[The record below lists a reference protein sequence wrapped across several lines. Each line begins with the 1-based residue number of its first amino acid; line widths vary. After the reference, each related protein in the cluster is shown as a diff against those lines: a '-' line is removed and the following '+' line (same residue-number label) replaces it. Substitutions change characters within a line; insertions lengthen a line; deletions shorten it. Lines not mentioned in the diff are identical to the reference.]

1 MSETEKIAPSS
12 TAASEPVV
20 LRARDNKGVVT
31 LTLNRPRQYNAL
43 STSMMSAL
51 ETAFDEIRQ
60 DDGVRAIVLEGAG
73 RGFCA
78 GHDLKELRSGG
89 SGFLEQTFTQCS
101 RLMKKIIRL
110 PQPVIAKVHGIAT
123 AAGCQLVATCD
134 LAVAADSARFGTPG
148 VNIGLF
154 CSTPMVAISRNL
166 PRKRAMEMLLL
177 GETLDAATAADYG
190 LINFVVP
197 EDAVD
202 KETAR
207 LTSLITQKSALTLS
221 IGKEAFYRQI
231 DFSLDEAYS
240 YASEVMTRN
249 MLARDAE
256 EGIGGSSKNRARC
269 RSRPSR
275 SASTAYSWT

>member
-1 MSETEKIAPSS
+1 MKQTQETESAEGAEGPPLLVS
-12 TAASEPVV
+12 
-20 LRARDNKGVVT
+20 RDNKGVVK
-31 LTLNRPRQYNAL
+31 LTLNRPKQNNAL
-43 STSMMSAL
+43 STHMMGAIESAL
-51 ETAFDEIRQ
+51 EEIRR
-60 DDGVRAIVLEGAG
+60 DEGVRVVVLEGAG

-89 SGFLEQTFTQCS
+89 QGFLEQVFTQCS
-101 RLMKKIIRL
+101 RLMKTVTRL

-134 LAVAADSARFGTPG
+134 LAVAARSARFGTPG

-154 CSTPMVAISRNL
+154 CSTPMVAVSRNL

-177 GETLDAATAADYG
+177 GESLDAETASNYG
-190 LINFVVP
+190 LVNFVVP
-197 EDAVD
+197 DGALDDEV
-202 KETAR
+202 AR
-207 LTSLITQKSALTLS
+207 LTDLITKKSALTLS

-256 EGIGGSSKNRARC
+256 EGIDAFLEKRDPVWEHR
-269 RSRPSR
+269 
-275 SASTAYSWT
+275 

>member
-1 MSETEKIAPSS
+1 MKQTQEIESAEGTEGPPLLIS
-12 TAASEPVV
+12 
-20 LRARDNKGVVT
+20 RDSKGVVI
-31 LTLNRPRQYNAL
+31 LTLNRPKQYNAL
-43 STSMMSAL
+43 STHMMGAIESAL
-51 ETAFDEIRQ
+51 EEIRR
-60 DDGVRAIVLEGAG
+60 DEEVRVVVLEGAG

-89 SGFLEQTFTQCS
+89 QSFLEQVFTQCS
-101 RLMKKIIRL
+101 RLMKTITRL
-110 PQPVIAKVHGIAT
+110 PQPVIAKVHGVAT

-134 LAVAADSARFGTPG
+134 LAVAARSARFGTPG

-154 CSTPMVAISRNL
+154 CSTPMVAVSRNL

-177 GETLDAATAADYG
+177 GESLDAKTASNYG
-190 LINFVVP
+190 LVNFVAPDGALDDEV
-197 EDAVD
+197 V
-202 KETAR
+202 R
-207 LTSLITQKSALTLS
+207 LTDLITKKSALTLS

-256 EGIGGSSKNRARC
+256 EGIDAFLEKRDPVWEHR
-269 RSRPSR
+269 
-275 SASTAYSWT
+275 

>member
-1 MSETEKIAPSS
+1 MSETEKITPSP
-12 TAASEPVV
+12 AADSEPVL
-20 LRARDNKGVVT
+20 LRSRDNKGVAT

-43 STSMMSAL
+43 SRSMMSAL
-51 ETAFDEIRQ
+51 ETAMDEIR
-60 DDGVRAIVLEGAG
+60 DDEGVRAVVLEGAG

-78 GHDLKELRSGG
+78 GHDLKELRSGDR
-89 SGFLEQTFTQCS
+89 GFLEQTFTQCS
-101 RLMKKIIRL
+101 RLMKSITRL

-134 LAVAADSARFGTPG
+134 LAVSADSARFGTPG

-177 GETLDAATAADYG
+177 GETLDAETAASYG
-190 LINFVVP
+190 LVNFVVP
-197 EDAVD
+197 EDALEE
-202 KETAR
+202 ETAR
-207 LTSLITQKSALTLS
+207 LTNLITNKSGLTLA

-256 EGIGGSSKNRARC
+256 EGIDAFLEKRDPVWENR
-269 RSRPSR
+269 
-275 SASTAYSWT
+275 